1 MPCRCSFLLL
11 YCLLLIPLGQLQAV
25 EAIDD
30 SGNRVE
36 LDRPAR
42 RIVSLSPHATEM
54 LFAAGGGGRLVGAV
68 DYSDFPPEARKVPQI
83 GGYHDFDL
91 ERVVAMRPD
100 LVVAW
105 SSGNGVRRIEEL
117 RRLGLK
123 LFVTEPAS
131 LEMIARDIAAL
142 GVLAGSESVAKAS
155 ADSLLRR
162 RDTLDRTYRQRPP
175 VPVFYQI
182 WNSPLMTLNGDHL
195 ISRVIELCGG
205 RNVFSQ
211 LPSLTPTISP
221 EGVLAADPEVILA
234 GGMNDERPEWLDD
247 WRRWPSLSAVQR
259 NNLFH
264 INPDLLQR
272 NGPRIIEGA
281 ERLCALLEQARGR
294 RP

>member
-1 MPCRCSFLLL
+1 MPCRSSFLLL

-25 EAIDD
+25 EAVDD

-42 RIVSLSPHATEM
+42 RIVSLAPHATEM

-105 SSGNGVRRIEEL
+105 SSGNGERRIEEL

-142 GVLAGSESVAKAS
+142 GVLAGTETVAKAS
-155 ADSLLRR
+155 VDSLLRR

-211 LPSLTPTISP
+211 LPSLTPTISQ

-247 WRRWPSLSAVQR
+247 WKRWPSLSAVQR

-264 INPDLLQR
+264 INPDILQR

-294 RP
+294 QP